1 MDILSIFTA
10 EFFYGLGLG
19 ALIFG
24 GGVYLLTGRKSDGAL
39 RDDIIRKDTKIE
51 TLDEQLRIYKHDMA
65 LRDEKLESLT
75 AQQAKLQADLENE
88 KKKVESQLETVEKA
102 KQELSNMFKAV
113 GQEALQANNK
123 AFLDLAK
130 ENLEKM
136 NVKSSETLE
145 SKKKAIEE
153 ILKPVSS
160 SLEKMDEKITLLE
173 KARHGAYEGL
183 KQHLSHMAED
193 QVKLRRETAQLVQA
207 LRSPSTK
214 GRWGEIHL
222 RNTVKMAGMMDHVD
236 FVEQDSF
243 RDEGQLKK
251 PDMIIKMPGGQ
262 KVIVDAKAPID
273 AYYDCLEDDISAI
286 EREERMTRLARLVRD
301 HIKGLSSKAYWDQF
315 ESPEFVIMFLPNE
328 GVFSAAVE
336 KDPGLL
342 EYGVEQKV
350 IPASPTTLIAL
361 LRAVAYGWQQEKIA
375 ENAREISDLG
385 AELYKRLSSF
395 GGHLQSLGRG
405 LNTAL
410 NNYNKAIGSL
420 ERSVLPTA
428 RKFQDLH
435 VMSKP
440 TDLPDLE
447 QIDQQTRLLNAP
459 EFDNEA
465 DDIALDDDSETSKK
479 QDDVSDDTNE
489 ESNEDLDK
497 ILNQAS

>member
-1 MDILSIFTA
+1 MSVMDISLFLTT
-10 EFFYGLGLG
+10 EFLIGFSLG
-19 ALIFG
+19 AVLFG
-24 GGVYLLTGRKSDGAL
+24 AGSYFILNKKSDGAL
-39 RDDIIRKDTKIE
+39 REDIIRKEAKIE
-51 TLDEQLRIYKHDMA
+51 TLEEQVELFKHDLQERSDRLEQLTAHQARLETDLKH
-65 LRDEKLESLT
+65 EKE
-75 AQQAKLQADLENE
+75 
-88 KKKVESQLETVEKA
+88 KVEAQLETVERA
-102 KQELSNMFKAV
+102 KQDLSNMFKAI

-153 ILKPVSS
+153 LLKPVSS
-160 SLEKMDEKITLLE
+160 SLEKMDEKINHLE
-173 KARHGAYEGL
+173 KAREGAYQGL
-183 KQHLSHMAED
+183 KQHLSNMAED
-193 QVKLRRETAQLVQA
+193 QVKLRKETAQLVQA

-273 AYYDCLEDDISAI
+273 AYYDVLEDDLTPQ
-286 EREERMTRLARLVRD
+286 ERDERLTRLSRLVRD
-301 HIKGLSSKAYWDQF
+301 HIKGLSSKSYWDQF

-328 GVFSAAVE
+328 GIFSAAVE
-336 KDPGLL
+336 KDPTLL
-342 EYGVEQKV
+342 EYGVEQKI

-395 GGHLQSLGRG
+395 GGHLQRLGKG
-405 LNTAL
+405 LNSAL
-410 NNYNKAIGSL
+410 QNYNSAIGSL

-440 TDLPDLE
+440 TDMPDLE

-459 EFDNEA
+459 EF
-465 DDIALDDDSETSKK
+465 SSST
-479 QDDVSDDTNE
+479 DDVMTENE
-489 ESNEDLDK
+489 ELDA
-497 ILNQAS
+497 ILEEAESDQKRSEAS